1 MIRRA
6 WPLLLA
12 ALLLVATL
20 MLPPVELPRATYRY
34 LLVFDITQSM
44 NVADAGVGN
53 EHRRLDAA
61 RAAVSE
67 ALGELPCGVEIGLGL
82 FSGHRTLVLF
92 APVEVCRHRRDLR
105 ATLTDLDWWLAWEA
119 RSEVAKGL
127 HGALVAAGELGTP
140 TRLVFLT
147 DGHEAPPVHPQ
158 YRPRFRGEAGEVG
171 GLIVGV
177 GDTRPVPIPK
187 LDRDGEV
194 LAYWRPDE
202 VQQIDSYSLGR
213 SGTNVSEA
221 MVGVEAGDLQ
231 ARIRAGTEHLSAR
244 RDAYLQQL
252 AEETGLNYAV
262 LGAAPTLA
270 ERLLT
275 IEPAEYAP
283 RPTDLRPLPAAL
295 ALLLVLGGW
304 WPALRAC
311 LGFQPSRLDKSV
323 TSLNK

>member
-1 MIRRA
+1 MIRRS
-6 WPLLLA
+6 WSLLLA
-12 ALLLVATL
+12 ALLLLLAL
-20 MLPPVELPRATYRY
+20 LPPPVELPRAVYRY
-34 LLVFDITQSM
+34 LLVFDITRSM
-44 NVADAGVGN
+44 NVADAGAGN
-53 EHRRLDAA
+53 ERRRLEVA
-61 RAAVSE
+61 REAVSG

-105 ATLTDLDWWLAWEA
+105 ATLTGLDWWLAWEA

-127 HGALVAAGELGTP
+127 HGALDAVEQLDAA

-158 YRPRFRGEAGEVG
+158 YRPRFRGEAGAVG

-187 LDRDGEV
+187 LDRDGE
-194 LAYWRPDE
+194 LLGYWRPDE

-213 SGTNVSEA
+213 TGASVRET
-221 MVGVEAGDLQ
+221 MVGVEAGDLEE
-231 ARIRAGTEHLSAR
+231 RIRTGTEHLSSR
-244 RDAYLQQL
+244 HDDYLRQL
-252 AEETGLNYAV
+252 AEETGLGYAV
-262 LGAAPTLA
+262 LSDGPALA
-270 ERLLT
+270 EHLLAV
-275 IEPAEYAP
+275 EPAEYAP
-283 RPTDLRPLPAAL
+283 RPTDPRPLPAAL

-304 WPALRAC
+304 WPALRTR
-311 LGFQPSRLDKSV
+311 LGVQPSRLDKSM